1 MADSSFDIV
10 SEINH
15 QELNNALDQT
25 RKELATRY
33 DFKGIIAEIKLDD
46 NQLTITVPDEY
57 KFKALMEII
66 HSKMIRR
73 GLDLNILGEQK
84 TEPAS
89 GGSIRTIIKLIEGI
103 DQESAK
109 KINKLIREQLPKI
122 KTVIQGDTIRV
133 SSKSRDELQSVMQL
147 LKANSGLNLPLQFIN
162 YR

>member
-25 RKELATRY
+25 RKELSTRY

-89 GGSIRTIIKLIEGI
+89 GGSIRTVIKLIEGI